1 MMIPLGRHYQIDY
14 LFGLRYLLSPVF
26 RKQVHEMWEGRT
38 WLRTLHL
45 SGVFL
50 SVVVVLAASSLLTL
64 AIRNLVV

>member
-14 LFGLRYLLSPVF
+14 LFGLRYLFSPAF
-26 RKQVHEMWEGRT
+26 RQQVHAMWVDNA

-45 SGVFL
+45 SGVVL

-64 AIRNLVV
+64 AIRDLVV